1 MNSKLPNTPVSIF
14 SVMSAMARENNA
26 LNLSQGFPN
35 FDIDPELHE
44 LVSDAMRRGDNQYA
58 PMPGLLR
65 LRERISEKVFN
76 SSGRTYDPTS
86 EITVTAGATQAIYTA
101 ITALVHSGD
110 EVLIFAPAYDCYEP
124 AIILQG
130 AKAVAVQ
137 LEAPEYR
144 INWEQ
149 VQQHITSKTRMIVVN
164 TPHNPSGTLMS
175 ESDMKQLERIAL
187 AHNLWVLS
195 DEVYEHIVFDGQ
207 AHYSAAAFEGL
218 ANRSIITA
226 SFGKTFH
233 TTGWKMG
240 YCLAPKALMDE
251 FRKVHQY
258 LVFSVNHPMQQALAT
273 YLEEPSRYTSLGAFY
288 QKKRD
293 LFLQGLEGTDFKAIP
308 SGGTYFQMVDYS
320 EVSRQY
326 DVDFARFLTEEYGLA
341 AIPTSVFNLE
351 KKNHFMLRFCFAK
364 TEETLEQ
371 ATEIIQKIQ
380 PQLASR

>member
-44 LVSDAMRRGDNQYA
+44 LVSSAMRRGDNQYA

-65 LRERISEKVFN
+65 LREQISKKVFN
-76 SSGRTYDPTS
+76 SSGRKYDPES

-101 ITALVHSGD
+101 ITALVHPGD
-110 EVLIFAPAYDCYEP
+110 EVLIFAPAYDCYQP
-124 AIILQG
+124 AIELQG

-137 LEAPEYR
+137 LQAPEYR
-144 INWEQ
+144 INWEL
-149 VQQHITSKTRMIVVN
+149 VHKHITSKTRMIVVN

-175 ESDMKQLERIAL
+175 KSDMRELARIAL
-187 AHNLWVLS
+187 AHDLWVLS

-207 AHYSAAAFEGL
+207 THYSAAAFEGL
-218 ANRSIITA
+218 ASRSIITA

-240 YCLAPKALMDE
+240 YCLAPKALMEE

-293 LFLQGLEGTDFKAIP
+293 LFLKGLEGTNFKAIP

-326 DVDFARFLTEEYGLA
+326 DVDFARFLTEEFGLA

-351 KKNHFMLRFCFAK
+351 KKNDFMLRFCFAK
-364 TEETLEQ
+364 TEQTLEQ
-371 ATEIIQKIQ
+371 AAEIIQKIQ
-380 PQLASR
+380 PQLA